1 MDNRDLLIET
11 LRDAQRLGFFGAAPI
26 ESAVA
31 HAEAFVAAIGAVPT
45 GAQLIDIG
53 SGGGL
58 PGLVIAASLP
68 HVSVTLMD
76 RREKRTDF
84 LRRAVN
90 RLGFDAVMVV
100 TADVDRWSRD
110 VAAGLRP
117 TYDIV
122 TARGFGPPAT
132 TLTYARRLVDVD
144 GMIVISEPPSGD
156 RWPPELLERLG
167 VDSESCGSVRR
178 FMARTTP

>member
-11 LRDAQRLGFFGAAPI
+11 LRDAQRLGFFGAAPV
-26 ESAVA
+26 ESAVV
-31 HAEAFVAAIGAVPT
+31 HAEAFVAAIGAAPA
-45 GAQLIDIG
+45 GARLIDIG

-68 HVSVTLMD
+68 HVSVTLID

-84 LRRAVN
+84 LRRAVR
-90 RLGFDAVMVV
+90 RLAFDHVV
-100 TADVDRWSRD
+100 VATADVDRWSRD
-110 VAAGLRP
+110 VAAGTRP
-117 TYDIV
+117 MYDIV

-132 TLTYARRLVDVD
+132 TLTFARRLVGTD

-156 RWPPELLERLG
+156 RWPRELVEQLG
-167 VDSESCGSVRR
+167 VRSEPCGSVRR
-178 FMARTTP
+178 FVVRSAL

>member
-26 ESAVA
+26 ESAVL
-31 HAEAFVAAIGAVPT
+31 HAEAFVAAIGPVPA
-45 GAQLIDIG
+45 GSQLIDIG

-68 HVSVTLMD
+68 HASITLMD

-84 LRRAVN
+84 LRRAVK

-110 VAAGLRP
+110 VATGARP

-122 TARGFGPPAT
+122 TARGFGPPST

-167 VDSESCGSVRR
+167 VESVPCGSVRR
-178 FMARTTP
+178 FVARAAS